1 MEKQN
6 IKQSNISKP
15 ILVRNEMSSS
25 YLSYAMSVIVS
36 RALPDVRDGL
46 KPVHRRIIFAMYKGG
61 YDWSKNFRKSARIV
75 GDVIGKYHPHGDQAV
90 YDALVRL
97 VQDFSMSLPLLQGQG
112 NFGSIDGDPPAAMRY
127 TETKL
132 GKISQFLTEDLEKN
146 TVTFRNNYDE
156 TEKEP
161 TVLPS
166 QYPNLLVNGAG
177 GIAVGMATSIPPH
190 NLGEVIDATN
200 AYIENQNITISQLM
214 KYVPGPDFPTGGLII
229 GKEFI
234 KQGYNKGRGSFKIR
248 GEIEF
253 EEKKNGRAI
262 LIIKSIPYQV
272 NKSFLNEKIA
282 LLARDKKIEGISDIR
297 DESNREGIR
306 IVIELRRG
314 VEPETIRR
322 QLYKLTNVESS
333 FGFNSLALV
342 ENKPKLLN
350 LKEFISEF
358 LKFRES
364 TVVKRVK
371 FDLKKAEERAHILI
385 GLATAVEKMISEI
398 GEEVT
403 VNKKIIM
410 SGENLVDAQPRVDNQ
425 TNRPMV
431 SFTLDRYGAQKF
443 GKVTTNNIGKKL
455 AIVLDDKIISAPVIR
470 ESITGGS
477 GTISGNFSFQE
488 VTDLALLLRSG
499 ALPTPINIVEER
511 TVGPDLGKDSIISGT
526 ISLIIGFVL
535 VVLYMFYKYRFFG
548 LIANI
553 SLISNLLMLVGVL
566 TILEAT
572 LTLPGIA
579 GIILTV
585 GMAVDANVLIF
596 ERIREELRT
605 EKSIIHAFDMG
616 YNRAKIT
623 VLDANLT
630 TLLATI
636 ILFFF
641 GSGPVKG
648 FAVTLGIGIITTLFS
663 AYFIARHLT
672 SSYVLKNKDNVSL

>member
-1 MEKQN
+1 MLNFTKIKIISIYLIFIFLSSFAFLNIFSDENSLLNKKVNLGLDLQGGSYLLLEIDTKPLIKERLQDKVVELKKFLKKNNFNYSSFEIVDDSIGFKIENDDEKKFQN
-6 IKQSNISKP
+6 LFFSTKNNTINQYIDQYRTHQFDLLINNKNYKVKFSKYGLLVLNNAAVKQSIE
-15 ILVRNEMSSS
+15 IVR
-25 YLSYAMSVIVS
+25 
-36 RALPDVRDGL
+36 
-46 KPVHRRIIFAMYKGG
+46 RRI
-61 YDWSKNFRKSARIV
+61 D
-75 GDVIGKYHPHGDQAV
+75 D
-90 YDALVRL
+90 
-97 VQDFSMSLPLLQGQG
+97 
-112 NFGSIDGDPPAAMRY
+112 
-127 TETKL
+127 L
-132 GKISQFLTEDLEKN
+132 GT
-146 TVTFRNNYDE
+146 
-156 TEKEP
+156 KEP
-161 TVLPS
+161 TIIQRGEKRIVVELPGLKDPS
-166 QYPNLLVNGAG
+166 RIKNLLGKTA
-177 GIAVGMATSIPPH
+177 
-190 NLGEVIDATN
+190 
-200 AYIENQNITISQLM
+200 QLNFRLVTDE
-214 KYVPGPDFPTGGLII
+214 KNDF
-229 GKEFI
+229 
-234 KQGYNKGRGSFKIR
+234 GS
-248 GEIEF
+248 
-253 EEKKNGRAI
+253 
-262 LIIKSIPYQV
+262 
-272 NKSFLNEKIA
+272 
-282 LLARDKKIEGISDIR
+282 
-297 DESNREGIR
+297 
-306 IVIELRRG
+306 
-314 VEPETIRR
+314 
-322 QLYKLTNVESS
+322 
-333 FGFNSLALV
+333 
-342 ENKPKLLN
+342 
-350 LKEFISEF
+350 
-358 LKFRES
+358 
-364 TVVKRVK
+364 
-371 FDLKKAEERAHILI
+371 
-385 GLATAVEKMISEI
+385 EKMITEV
-398 GEEVT
+398 GEEVI

-470 ESITGGS
+470 EAITGGS

-526 ISLIIGFVL
+526 ISLIIGFAL
-535 VVLYMFYKYRFFG
+535 VVFYMFYKYKFFG

-672 SSYVLKNKDNVSL
+672 SSYVLKNKESVSL